1 MSKANMDFLPVARQ
15 VIEDEGRAVLAL
27 NSNLD
32 EKFNQLCQRIFT
44 GQGRVVFIG
53 MGKSYIVGEKAAA
66 SLASLGTPSLAVHA
80 ADAVHGDMGMITK
93 EDIAIFISHSG
104 ESQEIVYLLPY
115 IRKIGAYCVAL
126 VGNPNSTLAKHCNM
140 FLDSGVRQEAG
151 PIKYAPSASTLVTQ
165 ALCDGLA
172 MALAVARGFSAEDFH
187 QFHPG
192 GHIGVTLS
200 AQKNK

>member
-1 MSKANMDFLPVARQ
+1 MSNATNDFLPVARQ

-27 NSNLD
+27 TSFLD
-32 EKFNQLCQRIFT
+32 DKFNQLCQLIFNT
-44 GQGRVVFIG
+44 RGRVVFIG

-66 SLASLGTPSLAVHA
+66 SLSSLGTPSLAVHA
-80 ADAVHGDMGMITK
+80 ADAVHGDMGMLTK

-115 IRKIGAYCVAL
+115 IKKIGAYSVAL
-126 VGNPNSTLAKHCNM
+126 VGNPNSTLAKACDM

-165 ALCDGLA
+165 ALCDGIA

-200 AQKNK
+200 VKNKK